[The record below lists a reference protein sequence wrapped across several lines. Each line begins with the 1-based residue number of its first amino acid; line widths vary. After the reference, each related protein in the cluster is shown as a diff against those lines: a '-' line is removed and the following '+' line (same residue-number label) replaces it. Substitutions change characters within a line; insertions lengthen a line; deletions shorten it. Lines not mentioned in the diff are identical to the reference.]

1 MPYERNARQIEQ
13 TNASIQ
19 NQQQRLDELGNEL
32 RDAGVDTDRLTE
44 ENDRL
49 ADSYNR
55 VRPESGTACT
65 PCGRAAEKRRR
76 NLKDKGAAC
85 RNHRRNFGGGR
96 GDLRGAGAAIHK
108 VSILYGKGWNDC
120 GHGGASLEC
129 TSKGYSQPF
138 KRNRVNANDIAEDV
152 YNAISAGQKT
162 EDAVGFVGQA
172 VKLAKGGFAET
183 GQALD
188 VMTTIL
194 NAYGKESSEA
204 GAVADMLIQTQNKG
218 KVTVAELSSVMGK
231 IIPTAN
237 ANNVAL
243 EQPMRRICHYDGKRH
258 CRSGNDH
265 LHE

>member
-1 MPYERNARQIEQ
+1 MHTLRTRSRKTPPQ
-13 TNASIQ
+13 S
-19 NQQQRLDELGNEL
+19 QRTKAQL
-32 RDAGVDTDRLTE
+32 AGTIGVIS
-44 ENDRL
+44 
-49 ADSYNR
+49 A
-55 VRPESGTACT
+55 V
-65 PCGRAAEKRRR
+65 
-76 NLKDKGAAC
+76 GAA
-85 RNHRRNFGGGR
+85 
-96 GDLRGAGAAIHK
+96 DLRGAGAAIHK

-204 GAVADMLIQTQNKG
+204 GAVADMLIQT
-218 KVTVAELSSVMGK
+218 AE
-231 IIPTAN
+231 
-237 ANNVAL
+237 
-243 EQPMRRICHYDGKRH
+243 
-258 CRSGNDH
+258 
-265 LHE
+265 